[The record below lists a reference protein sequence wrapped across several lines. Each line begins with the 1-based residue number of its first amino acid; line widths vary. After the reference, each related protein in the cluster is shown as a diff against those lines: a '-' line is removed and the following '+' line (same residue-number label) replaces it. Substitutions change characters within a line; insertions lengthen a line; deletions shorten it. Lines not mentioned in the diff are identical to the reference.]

1 MLEVVVV
8 EEASTEEVWIGDFD
22 DADDANDADDTDDAG
37 AIKPEAGLDGA
48 TNVCDARFSVGRAVE
63 VRSVHIS

>member
-8 EEASTEEVWIGDFD
+8 EEASTEEVWIGVPDDFD
-22 DADDANDADDTDDAG
+22 AADDADDAG

-48 TNVCDARFSVGRAVE
+48 RNVCDARFSVGRAVE